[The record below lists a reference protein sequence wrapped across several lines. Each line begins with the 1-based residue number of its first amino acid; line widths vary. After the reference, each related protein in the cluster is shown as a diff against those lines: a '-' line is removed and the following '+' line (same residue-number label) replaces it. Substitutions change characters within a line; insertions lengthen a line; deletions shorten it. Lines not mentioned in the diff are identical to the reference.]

1 MTQEYSH
8 VENENVT
15 DKIGIKL
22 KGGDFDGIVYIYGN
36 VSFSEDNPGVLTFEF
51 EVLSNPNNKI
61 YEDSEEFEYI
71 MGDILVQEIDK
82 HMSDNDRRN
91 DNKESDNE

>member
-1 MTQEYSH
+1 MKQEYSH

-22 KGGDFDGIVYIYGN
+22 KGGDFDGIIYIYGS
-36 VSFSEDNPGVLTFEF
+36 VTFSEDDPRVLTFEF
-51 EVLSNPNNKI
+51 EVLSNPNNKV
-61 YEDSEEFEYI
+61 YEDSEEFESV
-71 MGDILVQEIDK
+71 MGDILIQEIDK